1 MIKIELD
8 VSDDHEGTS
17 EPWWLIIDPN
27 QQMFELDVHTVANM
41 VTGPFFSRESAQSF
55 LDATRYNFSK
65 HAKVYCHS
73 GYHSFEYRQAMKRGS
88 IVAHLKSRAVRSSFY
103 SKMLL
108 LSEQQLRGHVLK
120 AVLKHRKEQKV

>member
-1 MIKIELD
+1 MTKIELN

-41 VTGPFFSRESAQSF
+41 ITGPFFSRESAQSF

-88 IVAHLKSRAVRSSFY
+88 IRTANLKGRDY
-103 SKMLL
+103 
-108 LSEQQLRGHVLK
+108 E
-120 AVLKHRKEQKV
+120 